1 LKKWAGSV
9 ASMSDSPLA
18 EKIVIVTRAAAQSA
32 ELCEELKAR
41 GAQVK
46 VLSLISFAPP
56 ENCDALDAALT
67 AIETFDWVL
76 FTSVNAVQTVERRRN
91 ELNGGL
97 KGAVK
102 LPRAAAVGP
111 VTADAAEAA
120 GFSVEYV
127 AVDHSGAGLA
137 RELGE
142 ELRNKNVFLPRS
154 DRANPE
160 LPAALRRCGALVT
173 EVVAYRNLPPSTTDR
188 EKLHDSIKGGVDGI
202 LFYSPSAV
210 QNFLELLGRERLDT
224 LQGRALM
231 VAIGPTTANA
241 LSAAGIQRIA
251 RAADTTTKAV
261 VEVLEGHLARTKKR
275 SVAGVREE

>member
-1 LKKWAGSV
+1 MTD
-9 ASMSDSPLA
+9 MSESPLR
-18 EKIVIVTRAAAQSA
+18 EKIVVVTRAAAQSG
-32 ELCEELKAR
+32 ELCEELNAR
-41 GAQVK
+41 GAGVR
-46 VLSLISFAPP
+46 VLPLVSFAPP
-56 ENCDALDAALT
+56 ENYDALDRALT
-67 AIETFDWVL
+67 GIETFDWVL
-76 FTSVNAVQTVERRRN
+76 FTSVNAVQAVERRGN
-91 ELNGGL
+91 ELQRSPGS
-97 KGAVK
+97 ARK

-127 AVDHSGAGLA
+127 ASDHSGAGIA

-173 EVVAYRNLPPSTTDR
+173 EVVAYRNLPPSATDR
-188 EKLHDSIKGGVDGI
+188 AKLHESLKDGVDSI

-210 QNFLELLGRERLDT
+210 ENFLEVLGRERLGT
-224 LQGRALM
+224 LQGRVLM

-251 RAADTTTKAV
+251 RSADTTTKAI

-275 SVAGVREE
+275 SAAGIKEE

>member
-1 LKKWAGSV
+1 VTSTSA
-9 ASMSDSPLA
+9 SPLR
-18 EKIVIVTRAAAQSA
+18 EKTVILTRAAAQSG
-32 ELCEELKAR
+32 ELCEELNAR
-41 GAQVK
+41 GARVRL
-46 VLSLISFAPP
+46 VPLVSFAPP
-56 ENCDALDAALT
+56 ENYDALDMALT
-67 AIETFDWVL
+67 GIETFDWVL
-76 FTSVNAVQTVERRRN
+76 FTSVNAVQAVERRGN
-91 ELNGGL
+91 ELQRGPGS
-97 KGAVK
+97 VRK

-127 AVDHSGAGLA
+127 AADHSGAGLA

-188 EKLHDSIKGGVDGI
+188 EQVHESLRDGVDSI

-210 QNFLELLGRERLDT
+210 QNFLELLGRERLGA
-224 LQGRALM
+224 LQGRVLM

-251 RAADTTTKAV
+251 RAADTTTKAI
-261 VEVLEGHLARTKKR
+261 VEALEGHLARTKKR
-275 SVAGVREE
+275 SAAVTKEE